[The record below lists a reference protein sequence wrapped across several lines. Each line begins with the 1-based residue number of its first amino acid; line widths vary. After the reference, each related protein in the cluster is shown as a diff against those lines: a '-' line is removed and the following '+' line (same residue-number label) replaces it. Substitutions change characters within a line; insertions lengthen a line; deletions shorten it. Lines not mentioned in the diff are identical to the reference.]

1 MLEDITPYEREA
13 LERAVKENKNY
24 YVMSFSNLGGLVMPI
39 LLELTYTNGK
49 KEQLMLPAEIWRR
62 SPKKV
67 SKLLITKKGKELESI
82 VVDPNWETA
91 DVDVEN
97 NHYPR
102 RIVPSRIEAFKK
114 EKSKKPVGRDI
125 MNDIKTKIKE
135 PKKKPHKK

>member
-1 MLEDITPYEREA
+1 
-13 LERAVKENKNY
+13 
-24 YVMSFSNLGGLVMPI
+24 MSFSNLGGLVMPI

-49 KEQLMLPAEIWRR
+49 KEQLVLPAEIWRR
-62 SPKKV
+62 SPNKV
-67 SKLLITKKGKELESI
+67 SKLLITNKGKELESI
-82 VVDPNWETA
+82 VVDANWETA

-114 EKSKKPVGRDI
+114 EKNEKPEGRDI
-125 MNDIKTKIKE
+125 MHDIKTKVEE